1 MKSSEYINQERKAYS
16 LYLISDRAIPHVA
29 DGLKSALRRVL
40 WMARDGKKV
49 KSSALAG
56 SCAAIHPHAAPEG
69 SINTAAAPYG
79 NNIPLLKG
87 YGAFGTLLKPTA
99 YGASR
104 YTSVALS
111 EFAKDVIFADANLI
125 PMVDNY
131 DGTIKE
137 PKHLLPLVPTV
148 LLNPQEGIAVG
159 FASNILPRSITDII
173 YDQVLHLQGKSS
185 KIVEAPPSLDSLG
198 QTSSGAVVDR
208 LGKTRWVFT
217 GAYDK
222 INATTVRIT
231 KLPYG
236 LTHKKL
242 TTTLDKLEEVGT
254 IVDVVDNSS
263 DVYDILIK
271 FKKGTLTK
279 LDDAKI
285 LKMLGLELSVPENLN
300 VVDFDGVTVWSTNY
314 TDVVTRFTD
323 WRLQYYITRYEVL
336 AAQLEIDI
344 QRLRDVIL
352 AVKKNI
358 GSVARK
364 IKSKA
369 ELKEYLGAIGIVHT
383 EYIADLPVYR
393 FTEDERIKAETK
405 LAEHEATMDRY
416 RLLLSSE
423 PERKQVYIKELKDVL
438 KKVNAN
444 RYASI
449 E

>member
-1 MKSSEYINQERKAYS
+1 MNSSQYIANERLGYS

-79 NNIPLLKG
+79 NNIPLLNG

-111 EFAKDVIFADANLI
+111 EFAKDVIFADSNLI

-137 PKHLLPLVPTV
+137 PKHLLPLIPTV

-173 YDQVLHLQGKSS
+173 YDQIQQLQGKAA
-185 KIVEAPPSLDSLG
+185 KISEAPPSLDSLD
-198 QTSSGAVVDR
+198 QTSTGAIVDR
-208 LGKTRWVFT
+208 LGKTRWVFV
-217 GAYDK
+217 GKYVK
-222 INATTVRIT
+222 VNATTIRIT
-231 KLPYG
+231 ALPYG

-242 TTTLDKLEEVGT
+242 TSTLDKLEDGGT
-254 IVDVVDNSS
+254 IIDVVDNSS
-263 DVYDILIK
+263 DSYNILIK
-271 FKKGTLTK
+271 FKKGTLSK
-279 LDDAKI
+279 LDETGI
-285 LKMLGLELSVPENLN
+285 LKMLGLELSIPENLN
-300 VVDFDGVTVWSTNY
+300 VVDFDGITVWSTNY
-314 TDVVTRFTD
+314 VDIITRFTE
-323 WRLQYYITRYEVL
+323 WRLQYYITRYETL

-344 QRLRDVIL
+344 QRLQDVML
-352 AVKKNI
+352 AIKKNI

-369 ELKEYLGAIGIVHT
+369 ELKEYLDAIGIVHVD
-383 EYIADLPVYR
+383 YIADLPVYR
-393 FTEDERIKAETK
+393 FTEDERIKAETR
-405 LAEHEATMDRY
+405 LAEHLDTMAY
-416 RLLLSSE
+416 YQMLLGSE
-423 PERKQVYIKELKDVL
+423 PERKKIYVKELNDVL
-438 KKVNAN
+438 KKVTSNC
-444 RYASI
+444 YATVG
-449 E
+449 